1 MFSNEQEKLEKLLDL
16 ENKYVMRINRNVEK
30 LIRQLE
36 LFSNIKEQT
45 AGATKSKSDASSSQS
60 VTPNVDNK
68 KSDTSVTPKADAQKT
83 DTSTTEIKK
92 EQVIEENIEQK
103 SIIDAQIDNA
113 VNEAF
118 LEKASKALEGDNVKK
133 LKELQQ
139 TIVKLLSNDKKSKM
153 IQEIVEKIEDIKI
166 PEIESLDED
175 SIEEVKKSVG
185 VYLVDKDQEKLNKS
199 IKEIKEKAAKK
210 EIKEKSDD
218 K

>member
-36 LFSNIKEQT
+36 LFTNIKEQT
-45 AGATKSKSDASSSQS
+45 AGATKSSPKK
-60 VTPNVDNK
+60 TPKVENK
-68 KSDTSVTPKADAQKT
+68 KPDTSATPKANTGKT
-83 DTSTTEIKK
+83 DTSAPETEKPK
-92 EQVIEENIEQK
+92 VIEESTGQK

-118 LEKASKALEGDNVKK
+118 LENTKKALEGDNVKK
-133 LKELQQ
+133 LRELQK
-139 TIVKLLSNDKKSKM
+139 TIIKLLSNDKKNKM
-153 IQEIVEKIEDIKI
+153 IQEIAKKIEDIQI
-166 PEIESLDED
+166 PDIESLDEA

-210 EIKEKSDD
+210 EIKEKSDE

>member
-36 LFSNIKEQT
+36 LFTNIKEQT
-45 AGATKSKSDASSSQS
+45 AGATKSSPKK
-60 VTPNVDNK
+60 TPKVDNK
-68 KSDTSVTPKADAQKT
+68 KSDTTPKASTGKT
-83 DTSTTEIKK
+83 DTSAPETEKPK
-92 EQVIEENIEQK
+92 VIEESTEQK

-118 LEKASKALEGDNVKK
+118 LENTKKALEGDNVKK
-133 LKELQQ
+133 LRELQK
-139 TIVKLLSNDKKSKM
+139 TIVKLLSNDKKNKM
-153 IQEIVEKIEDIKI
+153 IQEIAKKIEDIQI
-166 PEIESLDED
+166 PDIESLDEA

-210 EIKEKSDD
+210 EIKEKSDE

>member
-16 ENKYVMRINRNVEK
+16 ETKYVMRINRNVEK

-45 AGATKSKSDASSSQS
+45 AGATKSNASSSQS
-60 VTPNVDNK
+60 VTPKVDNK

-103 SIIDAQIDNA
+103 SIIEAQIDNA

-118 LEKASKALEGDNVKK
+118 LENASKALEGDNVKK

-153 IQEIVEKIEDIKI
+153 IQEIAKKIEDIKI

-185 VYLVDKDQEKLNKS
+185 FYLVDKDQEKLNKS